1 MDRVFA
7 SGVDDNCSNSD
18 FVIVM
23 FLFCSS
29 VIGSVLAEST
39 VVLTVEAKTI
49 VKRLIKIKKQREMI
63 K

>member
-1 MDRVFA
+1 MDRVFD